1 MFFVT
6 EYSILDILKIVLKQF
21 WLVAIVGI
29 LCAGIAFMY
38 CIMIATPTYQARASV
53 LGSNGNVA
61 ADMELTINSGT
72 TDTSIKS
79 SDLAASLTLTETY
92 VQMLTK
98 MPTESTEFVK
108 AITDAGLVKQ
118 FNEAA
123 ISIAAREDT
132 LIIDITVVSTDRD
145 VSKQIANI
153 YAQCAEEFISD
164 YNIGMIKALSKARSA
179 DQVSPHTAITTV
191 LAFMFGI
198 IITALIVIYFAIS
211 DRTINGEDDLKAHY
225 EVPLLGSVPD
235 FQATAKG
242 AKKHG

>member
-1 MFFVT
+1 MT
-6 EYSILDILKIVLKQF
+6 EYSILDILKIVSKRF

-29 LCAGIAFMY
+29 LCATIAFMY
-38 CIMIATPTYQARASV
+38 CVMIATPTYEARSSV

-61 ADMELTINSGT
+61 ADMELTINSGI
-72 TDTSIKS
+72 TDASIKS

-108 AITDAGLVKQ
+108 RITEAGLIKQ
-118 FNEAA
+118 FNDAA
-123 ISIAAREDT
+123 ISIAKREDT

-153 YAQCAEEFISD
+153 YAECAEDFISG
-164 YNIGMIKALSKARSA
+164 YNIGMIKSLSKARSA
-179 DQVSPHTAITTV
+179 QQVSPHTTITTV

-211 DRTINGEDDLKAHY
+211 DRTINGEEDLKTHY
-225 EVPLLGSVPD
+225 EVALLGSVPD

-242 AKKHG
+242 VKEHG

>member
-1 MFFVT
+1 MT
-6 EYSILDILKIVLKQF
+6 DYSILDILKIVLKRF
-21 WLVAIVGI
+21 WLVAIVGVV
-29 LCAGIAFMY
+29 CAGLAFMY
-38 CIMIATPTYQARASV
+38 CIMIATPTYQARASI

-61 ADMELTINSGT
+61 ADMELDISSGT

-98 MPTESTEFVK
+98 MPTESAEFVDAVK
-108 AITDAGLVKQ
+108 AAGLQAQ
-118 FNEAA
+118 FNEAS

-132 LIIDITVVSTDRD
+132 LIIDITVVSPNREAA
-145 VSKQIANI
+145 KQIANL
-153 YAQCAEEFISD
+153 YAEYADDFISE
-164 YNIGMIKALSKARSA
+164 YNIGMIKGLSKSRST

-211 DRTINGEDDLKAHY
+211 DRTINGEDDLKTHY
-225 EVPLLGSVPD
+225 EIPLLGSVPD
-235 FQATAKG
+235 FQSTAKG
-242 AKKHG
+242 AKKRG

>member
-1 MFFVT
+1 MT
-6 EYSILDILKIVLKQF
+6 EYSILDILKIVLKRF
-21 WLVAIVGI
+21 WLVAVVGI

-61 ADMELTINSGT
+61 VDMELDINPGT
-72 TDTSIKS
+72 SDTSIKS

-98 MPTESTEFVK
+98 MPTESTEFVD
-108 AITDAGLVKQ
+108 AIKEAGLIDQ

-132 LIIDITVVSTDRD
+132 LIIDITVVSPDREAAR
-145 VSKQIANI
+145 QIANI
-153 YAQCAEEFISD
+153 YADCSTEFIAD
-164 YNIGMIKALSKARSA
+164 YNIGMIKGLSKARSTE
-179 DQVSPHTAITTV
+179 QVSPHTAITTV
-191 LAFMFGI
+191 LAFMFGV

-225 EVPLLGSVPD
+225 DIPLLGSVPD
-235 FQATAKG
+235 FQSTAKG
-242 AKKHG
+242 VKSRG